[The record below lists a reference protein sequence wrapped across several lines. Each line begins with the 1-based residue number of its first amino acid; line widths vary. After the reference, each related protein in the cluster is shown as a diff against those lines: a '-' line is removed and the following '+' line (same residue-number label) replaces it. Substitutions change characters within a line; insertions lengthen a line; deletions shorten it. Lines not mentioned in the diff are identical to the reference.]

1 MVDTT
6 LIFFKK
12 LSKGKINFIDSN
24 LIEWVLG
31 DMILIFDD
39 NNGEQI
45 IRVCWKKWNREL
57 THLHIADEEIE
68 QFIKEID
75 NEQKVV
81 LVRNCLLW
89 CEFEIIDKSKMK
101 KQTFLRHYSI

>member
-6 LIFFKK
+6 LRFFNK
-12 LSKGKINFIDSN
+12 LSKGKVNFIDSN
-24 LIEWVLG
+24 LIEWILG
-31 DMILIFDD
+31 DMILIFND
-39 NNGEQI
+39 NNGKQI

-57 THLHIADEEIE
+57 THLHIVDEDIE

-75 NEQKVV
+75 NEQKAI
-81 LVRNCLLW
+81 LVKNCLLW
-89 CEFEIIDKSKMK
+89 CEFKIIDKSKIK